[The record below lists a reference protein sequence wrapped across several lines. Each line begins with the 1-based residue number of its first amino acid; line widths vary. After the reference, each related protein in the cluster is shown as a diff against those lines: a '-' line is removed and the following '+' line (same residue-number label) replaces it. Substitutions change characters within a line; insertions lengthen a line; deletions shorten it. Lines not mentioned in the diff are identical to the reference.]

1 MAVNPPAAGAYP
13 SPQAVMSRLI
23 TGYWM
28 SQALHVAAQLGVADL
43 LKDGP
48 QTVAHLAES
57 TGTHAR
63 SLYRLLRAL
72 ASEGV
77 FAEDEHGRFALT
89 PLGECLRSD
98 VPNSQRSM
106 AVMSGEEHY
115 RCWGELLYSVQ
126 TGRPSFDKLYG
137 QPIFQYLASH
147 PRQARIFDEGM
158 VGVHGAETKAMLD
171 AYDFHGIG
179 MLVDIGGGNG
189 SLLVETLQRHPSL
202 RGMVFDRPDVIE
214 RARANIKAA
223 GLDNRCTL
231 AGGDF
236 FQSVPPPPS
245 PCPLPL
251 PGGEGAGEGGSVAY
265 LMRHIIHDWNDEQ
278 CRTILRNCR
287 KVVPPSGKLLLIESV
302 IPPGNEPCFAKLLDL
317 TMLAIPGGME
327 RTEAEYRDLL
337 ASAGF
342 RLARIVLTKA
352 HVDVIECV
360 PA

>member
-1 MAVNPPAAGAYP
+1 MAANQPGAAPAYP
-13 SPQAVMSRLI
+13 SPQAVMSRLL

-28 SQALHVAAQLGVADL
+28 AQAIHVAAHLGIADL

-77 FAEDEHGRFALT
+77 FAEDEQGRFGLT
-89 PLGECLRSD
+89 PLGERLRSD
-98 VPNSQRSM
+98 IPNSQRWM
-106 AVMSGEEHY
+106 AIMNGEEHY

-126 TGRPSFDKLYG
+126 TGQNAFEKLYG

-171 AYDFHGIG
+171 AYDFGGIG
-179 MLVDIGGGNG
+179 TLVDVGGGNG
-189 SLLVETLQRHPSL
+189 SLLLATLERYPSL

-214 RARANIKAA
+214 RARSNIKAA
-223 GLDNRCTL
+223 GLENRCTL
-231 AGGDF
+231 TGGNFFETVPAGGD
-236 FQSVPPPPS
+236 S
-245 PCPLPL
+245 
-251 PGGEGAGEGGSVAY
+251 Y

-278 CRTILRNCR
+278 CRTILRHCR
-287 KVVPPSGKLLLIESV
+287 KAVPPAGKLLLIESV

-327 RTEAEYRDLL
+327 RNEAEYRELL

-342 RLARIVLTKA
+342 RLARVVPTTA
-352 HVDVIECV
+352 NVDVIECV

>member
-1 MAVNPPAAGAYP
+1 MATNQPVAGAVYP
-13 SPQAVMSRLI
+13 SPQAVMARLL
-23 TGYWM
+23 TGYWIAQ
-28 SQALHVAAQLGVADL
+28 SLHVAAQLGVADL

-48 QTVAHLAES
+48 QTIAHLAEA

-77 FAEDEHGRFALT
+77 FAEDEQGRFRLT
-89 PLGECLRSD
+89 PLAECLRSD

-106 AVMSGEEHY
+106 AIMNGEEHY
-115 RCWGELLYSVQ
+115 RCWGELLYCVQ
-126 TGRPSFDKLYG
+126 TGQTAFEKLYG

-171 AYDFHGIG
+171 AYDFSCIST
-179 MLVDIGGGNG
+179 LVDIGGGNG
-189 SLLVETLQRHPSL
+189 SLLAATLQRNPSL
-202 RGMVFDRPDVIE
+202 RGVLFDRPDVIE
-214 RARANIKAA
+214 RARANMKAA
-223 GLDNRCTL
+223 GLENRCTL
-231 AGGDF
+231 TPGDF
-236 FQSVPPPPS
+236 FQSVPP
-245 PCPLPL
+245 
-251 PGGEGAGEGGSVAY
+251 GGDAY

-278 CRTILRNCR
+278 CQTILRHCR
-287 KVVPPSGKLLLIESV
+287 KVVPASGKLLLIESV
-302 IPPGNEPCFAKLLDL
+302 IPRGNEPCFAKLLDL

-327 RTEAEYRDLL
+327 RTEAEYRELL

-342 RLARIVLTKA
+342 RLARVVPTTA

>member
-1 MAVNPPAAGAYP
+1 MTR
-13 SPQAVMSRLI
+13 ML
-23 TGYWM
+23 TGYWI
-28 SQALHVAAQLGVADL
+28 SQALHVAAHLGVADL

-48 QTVAHLAES
+48 RTIPDLARA

-77 FAEDEHGRFALT
+77 FAEDAQGRFVLT
-89 PLGECLRSD
+89 PLAGCLRSD

-106 AVMSGEEHY
+106 AIMNGEEHY

-126 TGRPSFDKLYG
+126 TGQTAFEKLFG
-137 QPIFQYLASH
+137 QPIFQHLAAH

-171 AYDFHGIG
+171 AYDFSKFGT
-179 MLVDIGGGNG
+179 LVDVGGGNG
-189 SLLVETLQRHPSL
+189 SLLSTTLQRNPSL
-202 RGMVFDRPDVIE
+202 RGVVYDRPDVIE
-214 RARANIKAA
+214 RAEANVKSA
-223 GLDNRCTL
+223 GLENRCTL
-231 AGGDF
+231 TGGNF
-236 FQSVPPPPS
+236 FESVPP
-245 PCPLPL
+245 
-251 PGGEGAGEGGSVAY
+251 GGDAY

-287 KVVPPSGKLLLIESV
+287 MVIPPSGKLLLIESV
-302 IPPGNEPCFAKLLDL
+302 IPPGNEPCFAKFLDL
-317 TMLAIPGGME
+317 TMLVIPGGME
-327 RTEAEYRDLL
+327 RTESEYRELL

-342 RLARIVLTKA
+342 RLERIVSTA
-352 HVDVIECV
+352 SVVHVIESA